1 VVDIPISAPRPS
13 WPPKWFLVFLL
24 AFSFYLVLFFLR
36 PINLFTADL
45 GRHIINGRQI
55 LAALPQRSAVFD
67 KNYYSY
73 TEKNYPFINH
83 HWFYGVFSYLIYQM
97 GGFTALE
104 LTNALIKTMAIGLM
118 LLGVGWLSRSKWR
131 WQLTALA
138 GWLVLPLVTYRLEI
152 RPETISFF
160 LVVIFYLALSLLQKL
175 RLNWRSLLI
184 ILLPLQVFWVN
195 THIFW
200 FFSFL
205 LTTSFLLVNFMKRDW
220 QKTRLL
226 TFITISL
233 VLVSLIN
240 PFNWKLILFPFEILQ
255 HYGYSIVENQ
265 TLWFIWQRFHQPVIG
280 YTLLITVF
288 VVLTSLFNWFFNRF
302 HWSWTDWLIM
312 FACLLASWKM
322 NRFIPFFGLFLI
334 PVLVNWLTPPV
345 DFIQQKSHF
354 FMSLANKLWLVSGLS
369 LVTFGLLVILIISGL
384 FLPPIMDLKLGLLPQ
399 NERLAHFIKN
409 NQLPGPI
416 FNNYDIGG
424 YLIFS
429 FFPHREVFVDNR
441 PEAYPVDFLEKKYI
455 RAQKSTKEWQKLLK
469 QYRFQSIIFYRLDQ
483 TPWAQ
488 PFLISRIKDKAWVP
502 IYVDSYTLVLVQ
514 NNQQNQRLIKKF
526 RLPRKIFVINKLK
539 GKV

>member
-1 VVDIPISAPRPS
+1 MFSRPS